1 MFVKSHDFVKFFVQ
15 MTILRCHVASAGSVI
30 AEGHDASLCLS
41 MVASAGSATALGG
54 KCCQNL
60 LHRSL
65 SLSK

>member
-15 MTILRCHVASAGSVI
+15 MTILRCHVASTGSVT

-41 MVASAGSATALGG
+41 MVASAGSVTALGG